1 MSKEINDFKQSI
13 KTIEG
18 KHKSEVTKITQERD
32 ELIKQITKIE
42 HKETQYKHEI
52 KNRDL
57 QMSQLRE
64 QLKQKL
70 ESKKGAGKENEG
82 PNMGM

>member
-1 MSKEINDFKQSI
+1 MEGMAKELNDLKLSI
-13 KTIEG
+13 KTIEQ
-18 KHKSEVTKITQERD
+18 KHKSEVLKVTQERD

-57 QMSQLRE
+57 QMS
-64 QLKQKL
+64 
-70 ESKKGAGKENEG
+70 
-82 PNMGM
+82 

>member
-1 MSKEINDFKQSI
+1 MEGMAKELNDLKLSI
-13 KTIEG
+13 KTIEQ
-18 KHKSEVTKITQERD
+18 KHKSEVLKVTQERD

-64 QLKQKL
+64 
-70 ESKKGAGKENEG
+70 
-82 PNMGM
+82 

>member
-1 MSKEINDFKQSI
+1 
-13 KTIEG
+13 
-18 KHKSEVTKITQERD
+18 
-32 ELIKQITKIE
+32 
-42 HKETQYKHEI
+42 
-52 KNRDL
+52 
-57 QMSQLRE
+57 MSQLRE

>member
-1 MSKEINDFKQSI
+1 MNRAETQNQDAQLQLQRNKTKMEGMAKELNDFKQQI
-13 KTIEG
+13 KSLEV
-18 KHKSEVTKITQERD
+18 KHKAEMTKITQERD

-57 QMSQLRE
+57 
-64 QLKQKL
+64 
-70 ESKKGAGKENEG
+70 
-82 PNMGM
+82 